1 MPIITR
7 SGLAARLRPI
17 ASREVWLASAY
28 LLLNAGFGVIW
39 AFLFVTVVPLGVA
52 LAYTLVGLVILA
64 AFMRLWMLGAGLER
78 SRLAAFFGIAIQA
91 PYRPLPE
98 RGPMARALAR
108 AGDPAAW
115 RDLLYL
121 VILFPLGVVEGAL
134 VLLSWAAVLAGVV
147 GVFYLPTY
155 RLLSGAALPEMLD
168 HTLRVLPMVVLAAIV
183 SLVLAT
189 VQPRF
194 IIFLARGHV
203 TIARAL
209 LAPRRG
215 REAQLAERVEEL
227 SASRSR
233 LLEAALT
240 ERRRI
245 ERDLHDGAQ
254 QRLVAVAM
262 SLGMAREKMETDP
275 AAAAALVEEAHEE
288 AKRAIRDIRD
298 LVRGVHPAVLSD
310 RGLDAAISALA
321 VRSPIPVDVLVEP
334 THRHPDAVES
344 AAYFVVAEALTNVAR
359 HSDATRAWVNVVCR
373 DDRLVLEV
381 ADDGSGGADPSAGTG
396 LAGLADRLAGLD
408 GRLFVAS
415 PPGGPTLVRAE
426 LPCK

>member
-1 MPIITR
+1 MTTR
-7 SGLAARLRPI
+7 SGLAARLRPLV
-17 ASREVWLASAY
+17 SRDVWVASAY
-28 LLLNAGFGVIW
+28 LLLNAGFGLIW
-39 AFLFVTVVPLGVA
+39 AFLFVTLIPLGVA

-78 SRLAAFFGIAIQA
+78 ARLASFYGIVIQP

-98 RGPMARALAR
+98 RGLMARALAR

-121 VILFPLGVVEGAL
+121 VLLFPLGVVEGAL
-134 VLLSWAAVLAGVV
+134 VLLSWAAVLAGIV
-147 GVFYLPTY
+147 GIFYLPAY
-155 RLLSGAALPEMLD
+155 RLFSGAALPEMFD
-168 HTLRVLPMVVLAAIV
+168 HTLRVLPMVVLAALV
-183 SLVLAT
+183 SLALAT
-189 VQPRF
+189 VLPRF
-194 IIFLARGHV
+194 ITFLARGHV
-203 TIARAL
+203 IIARAL
-209 LAPRRG
+209 LAQRRG

-262 SLGMAREKMETDP
+262 SLGMARQKMDTDP
-275 AAAAALVEEAHEE
+275 AAAAALVEQAHEE

-321 VRSPIPVDVLVEP
+321 GRSPVPVEVDVEP
-334 THRHPDAVES
+334 AHRLPEPVES
-344 AAYFVVAEALTNVAR
+344 TAYFVVAEALTNIAR
-359 HSDATRAWVNVVCR
+359 HSHATRARVSVACHG
-373 DDRLVLEV
+373 DRLVLEV

-396 LAGLADRLAGLD
+396 LAGLADRVAGLD
-408 GRLFVAS
+408 GRLYVAS